1 MVECLLNNI
10 LLNFEEYLEYFEENE
25 VDFIDIVANCNPNV
39 RAIARVDFDGAVVI
53 GITYILATGAIF
65 DEDYDCINDE
75 DEEMEER
82 IITKKEFD
90 KVVENACKWVIE

>member
-39 RAIARVDFDGAVVI
+39 RAIARVDFDGVVVI

>member
-1 MVECLLNNI
+1 MVECLLNNV
-10 LLNFEEYLEYFEENE
+10 LLNFEEYLEHFEENE

-39 RAIARVDFDGAVVI
+39 RAIARVDFDGVVVI